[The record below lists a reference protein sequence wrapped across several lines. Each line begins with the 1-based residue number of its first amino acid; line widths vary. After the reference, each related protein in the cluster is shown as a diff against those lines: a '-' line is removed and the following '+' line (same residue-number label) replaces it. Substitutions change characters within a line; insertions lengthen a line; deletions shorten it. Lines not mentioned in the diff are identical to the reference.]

1 MYSVFF
7 SHQFGTE
14 ARALSNG
21 KNSDIKGKLGK
32 FIFNDYN
39 EVYL

>member
-7 SHQFGTE
+7 PTNLGLE

-21 KNSDIKGKLGK
+21 KNCDIKGKLGK